1 MKQIVFIEKNH
12 AELLDVAEESL
23 LPGKV
28 KVRTIYTAISSG
40 TERANLIGDKNVSGL
55 RGNMYVPF
63 PRFCGYSGSGIVESI
78 GEGVT
83 GLSTGDRVA
92 TYWGHHKQYN
102 VLSRENVIKIS
113 SEAIMLEEAALAFIA
128 SFSLAAIRKCR
139 IELGENCVVM
149 GLGLLGLIAVQFARL
164 SGAYPI
170 IAVDLNEERRKLA
183 QQLGAD
189 YVIDPKENNVNEQ
202 LSLYTKGDGANTI
215 VEATGNGDALNTALR
230 SASKFARVAL
240 LGCIR
245 TPTTVD
251 LYHDV
256 HFPGVALIGAHTNA
270 RPGMESFP
278 GYWTHAD
285 DMKTILQYLSQKRLN
300 FQSLISQK
308 SSPAQAN
315 EIYKRLAFDP
325 NFPIGVLFQ
334 WDLLTN

>member
-1 MKQIVFIEKNH
+1 MKQIVFVEKNR
-12 AELLDVAEESL
+12 AELLDVPEEPL

-28 KVRTIYTAISSG
+28 KVRMAYTAISSG
-40 TERANLIGDKNVSGL
+40 TERANLIGDENVSGL
-55 RGNMYVPF
+55 RSSAPVPF
-63 PRFCGYSGSGIVESI
+63 PRTSGYSGSGVVESV
-78 GEGVT
+78 GDGVT
-83 GLSTGDRVA
+83 GLSVGDRVA
-92 TYWGHHKQYN
+92 TYWGQHKQYN
-102 VLSRENVIKIS
+102 ILSGENVITLP
-113 SEAIMLEEAALAFIA
+113 SEAITLEEAALAFIA
-128 SFSLAAIRKCR
+128 SFPLAAVRKCW

-170 IAVDLNEERRKLA
+170 IAVDLNEKRRELA

-189 YVIDPKENNVNEQ
+189 YVIDPKENNINEQ
-202 LSLYTKGDGANTI
+202 LSLYTKGRGANTI
-215 VEATGNGDALNTALR
+215 IEATGNGDALNTALR

-256 HFPGVALIGAHTNA
+256 HFPGVTLIGAHTNA
-270 RPGMESFP
+270 RPEKESFP

-285 DMKTILQYLSQKRLN
+285 DIKTVLQYLSQKRLN
-300 FQSLISQK
+300 FQDLISQRC
-308 SSPAQAN
+308 SPAQAS
-315 EIYKRLAFDP
+315 EIYNRLAFDP